1 MVLILKRQ
9 DVLHDSW
16 LRAARKK
23 KIALL
28 YTSPSYSYFLISL
41 GFPLSL
47 LVPFS
52 SPGRRQ
58 PESTAQ
64 LSVLPR
70 NTIQRLS
77 PGSELHCLIYSPVHT
92 WVSCPRIRYSDS
104 VKALNYTF
112 WTRVQ
117 WTIYY
122 SIRSRATLL
131 SNLKKVP
138 VHLWSTFSDI
148 WVMVLATKTEFLTS
162 VMLPA

>member
-1 MVLILKRQ
+1 MIL
-9 DVLHDSW
+9 DWGLPE
-16 LRAARKK
+16 K
-23 KIALL
+23 KIALIS
-28 YTSPSYSYFLISL
+28 TSPLYSYFLISL
-41 GFPLSL
+41 GYPLSL

-58 PESTAQ
+58 PESTAH

-77 PGSELHCLIYSPVHT
+77 QGSELHCLIYSSPVHT
-92 WVSCPRIRYSDS
+92 WVSCPRIQYSDS

-112 WTRVQ
+112 WSRVQ
-117 WTIYY
+117 CTIYY
-122 SIRSRATLL
+122 SIRSCATLL

-148 WVMVLATKTEFLTS
+148 WVMALATKTEFLTS

>member
-23 KIALL
+23 KLHYFIPVHHIV
-28 YTSPSYSYFLISL
+28 TSLSHKDSL
-41 GFPLSL
+41 WACWYPFPLQGGDNQ
-47 LVPFS
+47 
-52 SPGRRQ
+52 SP
-58 PESTAQ
+58 
-64 LSVLPR
+64 LSILPR

-77 PGSELHCLIYSPVHT
+77 QGSELQCSIYSPVHT

-112 WTRVQ
+112 WSRVQ
-117 WTIYY
+117 CTIYY
-122 SIRSRATLL
+122 SIRSCATLL

-148 WVMVLATKTEFLTS
+148 WVMALATKTEFLTS

>member
-1 MVLILKRQ
+1 MIL
-9 DVLHDSW
+9 DWGLPE
-16 LRAARKK
+16 K

-28 YTSPSYSYFLISL
+28 YTSPSYSYFPISL

-58 PESTAQ
+58 PESTAH
-64 LSVLPR
+64 LSILPR

-77 PGSELHCLIYSPVHT
+77 QGSELQCSIYSPVHT

-112 WTRVQ
+112 WSRVQ
-117 WTIYY
+117 CTIYY

-148 WVMVLATKTEFLTS
+148 WVMALATKTEFLTS

>member
-1 MVLILKRQ
+1 MIL
-9 DVLHDSW
+9 DWGLPE
-16 LRAARKK
+16 K

-58 PESTAQ
+58 PESTAH

-77 PGSELHCLIYSPVHT
+77 QGSELHCLIYSPVHT
-92 WVSCPRIRYSDS
+92 WVSCPRIQYSDS

-112 WTRVQ
+112 WSRVQ
-117 WTIYY
+117 CTIYY

-131 SNLKKVP
+131 SKKSTCSSLVHILWHLSDGTCHKDRVP
-138 VHLWSTFSDI
+138 DKCNAASLVPSGDND
-148 WVMVLATKTEFLTS
+148 M
-162 VMLPA
+162 

>member
-1 MVLILKRQ
+1 MIL
-9 DVLHDSW
+9 DWGLPE
-16 LRAARKK
+16 K

-28 YTSPSYSYFLISL
+28 YTSPSYSNFLISL

-58 PESTAQ
+58 PESTAH

-77 PGSELHCLIYSPVHT
+77 QGSELRCLIYSPVHT

-104 VKALNYTF
+104 VKALNYTI
-112 WTRVQ
+112 WSRVQ
-117 WTIYY
+117 CTIYY
-122 SIRSRATLL
+122 SIRSHATWL

-148 WVMVLATKTEFLTS
+148 WVMALATKTEFLTS